1 MMSNL
6 LHARRMASPS
16 PVGPLSTA
24 ELLNP
29 DPRWVRLEMLRLL
42 SEFGRSLNLAE
53 ELRPA
58 FAILADVLLLSLA
71 ASCNI
76 APQAP
81 DHLPRVGIR
90 VASIPNF
97 HRAVANAMPSE
108 IVANAFAD
116 LCAIIMV
123 DAARHL
129 ELVDLAMSVPLL
141 RIAAYVGALSYLAHD
156 PDLRPRHLLRLHDA
170 VTCKLTGADFAQAI
184 QTLRH
189 LTDDLTS
196 TVGGPI
202 PFQSCHF
209 GQISSATSGSDIL
222 RPISPS
228 SEVTAA
234 TIRRLTASLKRLQAR
249 QEVLRQ
255 ASDTSSREAV
265 EISDQIGFLFRHI
278 ALLKR
283 CYPRYEGGAA

>member
-1 MMSNL
+1 M
-6 LHARRMASPS
+6 LHARRIISPS

-42 SEFGRSLNLAE
+42 SEFGHSLNLVE
-53 ELRPA
+53 DLRPA
-58 FAILADVLLLSLA
+58 FVILADVLLLSLA

-81 DHLPRVGIR
+81 DHLPRIGIR

-97 HRAVANAMPSE
+97 HRAVADAMPGE

-141 RIAAYVGALSYLAHD
+141 RMAAYVGALRYLAHD

-170 VTCKLTGADFAQAI
+170 VTCKLTGADFAQGL

-202 PFQSCHF
+202 PLQSCHF
-209 GQISSATSGSDIL
+209 GQTSSATGGSDLL
-222 RPISPS
+222 RPISTF
-228 SEVTAA
+228 SEVDAA
-234 TIRRLTASLKRLQAR
+234 TIRRLTASLRRLQAR
-249 QEVLRQ
+249 QKVLRQ
-255 ASDTSSREAV
+255 ANDTSSREAV
-265 EISDQIGFLFRHI
+265 ETSDQIGFLFRHV
-278 ALLKR
+278 AFLKR
-283 CYPRYEGGAA
+283 CYRPSEGGAA

>member
-1 MMSNL
+1 M
-6 LHARRMASPS
+6 LHARRTVSPS

-42 SEFGRSLNLAE
+42 SEFGHSLNLVE
-53 ELRPA
+53 DLRPA
-58 FAILADVLLLSLA
+58 FVILADVLLLSLA

-81 DHLPRVGIR
+81 NHLPRVGIR

-97 HRAVANAMPSE
+97 HRVVADAMPSE
-108 IVANAFAD
+108 IAANAFAD
-116 LCAIIMV
+116 LCTIIMV

-129 ELVDLAMSVPLL
+129 ELVDLALSVPLL
-141 RIAAYVGALSYLAHD
+141 RMAAYVGALRYLAHD

-170 VTCKLTGADFAQAI
+170 VTCKLTGADFAQGVH
-184 QTLRH
+184 TLRH

-209 GQISSATSGSDIL
+209 GGMSGATSEAGIL
-222 RPISPS
+222 RSLSAS
-228 SEVTAA
+228 SEVDAA

-265 EISDQIGFLFRHI
+265 ETSNQIGFLFRHI
-278 ALLKR
+278 AFLKR
-283 CYPRYEGGAA
+283 CYRRSGGGAA